1 MTISIALHPLTR
13 ADGSATY
20 THAPTNTTILC
31 GVNFPVEAPAR
42 SSLPGECYV
51 EVNVRPHNGVGQVKE
66 RHLEYLVADTLR
78 SVVLLENY
86 PRMMLQVTLQV
97 VSQGRDEHATGSGSG
112 GGGQGESYL
121 PVLAGLV
128 NAAVAGCLDAA
139 VGMRATA
146 MATTVAVMKGTTEM
160 RVDPGLKDIKG
171 ARSLHVFGFSS
182 AGDTVLVESEGA
194 FTFEEWETV
203 EELARRACLASGSK
217 NGDMKMQD
225 GEIEEAGQSV
235 LDVLRGAVEAKVM
248 VEERWRETDE

>member
-1 MTISIALHPLTR
+1 MAISIALHPLTR

-42 SSLPGECYV
+42 SSLPEECYV

-97 VSQGRDEHATGSGSG
+97 VSRGGDEQAT
-112 GGGQGESYL
+112 GGQGESYL

-128 NAAVAGCLDAA
+128 NAAVAGCLDAG

-160 RVDPGLKDIKG
+160 RVDPGVQDIKG
-171 ARSLHVFGFSS
+171 ARSLHVLGFSS
-182 AGDTVLVESEGA
+182 VGDTVLVESEGS
-194 FTFEEWETV
+194 FTFEEWEIV
-203 EELARRACLASGSK
+203 KELAQRVCLAGVSKSG
-217 NGDMKMQD
+217 DTKMQD

-248 VEERWRETDE
+248 AEERWRDG